1 MFEGN
6 RVRRGRSFN
15 TQRFSF
21 SETERLKGSIFS
33 RNRFGP
39 TYTATLSEL
48 SRGRPFHSLSGD
60 RCDWLQYHFSPAH
73 AAARPYATRHRGT
86 YPDRTSAAYCSHS
99 LEAETNAAGR
109 GRYERLM
116 AISTEISIEK
126 PVAFMTLKDHFSP
139 SSLGD
144 AGSVAHSRI
153 ASLVVPSRF
162 C

>member
-1 MFEGN
+1 MCFSDSVQRLCSKGN
-6 RVRRGRSFN
+6 ETRKTRSIS

-60 RCDWLQYHFSPAH
+60 RCDWLQARYHFSPAQ
-73 AAARPYATRHRGT
+73 AAAFETRDRMRLAIWGLTLIVQARLTAT
-86 YPDRTSAAYCSHS
+86 

-109 GRYERLM
+109 GRCER
-116 AISTEISIEK
+116 
-126 PVAFMTLKDHFSP
+126 
-139 SSLGD
+139 
-144 AGSVAHSRI
+144 R
-153 ASLVVPSRF
+153 
-162 C
+162 